1 MAGRPQSLDENV
13 FCIADLIEHSQR
25 RLSKTAFEYIGGGAM
40 DMITTQDNCNSFN
53 RYRLLPRV
61 MKDVR
66 HVDPSSKCWGKKT
79 AFPLGFSPTGL
90 HGVAHKDRELGVSRA
105 ASKANTPMCL
115 SSWANSSIEHVVA
128 QDTQHTGVYAMQL
141 SVVEDPEANLYTIR
155 KAEAAGCKALW
166 VTCDLPILGRR
177 LNEFKNKFSI
187 PQGLTVP
194 NLPPDVDF
202 RDTGKSSRMG
212 YDRGMTWD
220 RVRWFKQHTKM
231 EVWLKGIMD
240 PEDARLAV
248 EAGADGIIVSN
259 HGGRQLDGISSTLSA
274 LPGVVEAV
282 NKRVPIHFDG
292 GIRRGT
298 DIFKALA
305 LGADFCFVG
314 RIALWGLGYN
324 GEAGVALALKLLY
337 DEFYATMTM
346 VGVNKVKDIGPQHLA
361 WVAADG
367 SLVRLA
373 DKKGHHGQRDGQLS
387 RALAKL

>member
-1 MAGRPQSLDENV
+1 MAGRPQSLDDNV
-13 FCIADLIEHSQR
+13 FCIADLIEHSEK
-25 RLSKTAFEYIGGGAM
+25 RLSKTASEYIAGGAM
-40 DMITTQDNCNSFN
+40 DMITTKDNCHAFD

-66 HVDPSSKCWGKKT
+66 NVDPASRCWGVKT

-90 HGVAHKDRELGVSRA
+90 HGVAHRDRELGVSRA
-105 ASKANTPMCL
+105 ASQANTPMCL
-115 SSWANSSIEHVVA
+115 SSWANSSIEDVVA
-128 QDTQHTGVYAMQL
+128 QDVNHTGAYAMQL

-187 PQGLTVP
+187 PEGLTVP
-194 NLPPDVDF
+194 NIPPYVDF
-202 RDTGKSSRMG
+202 RAPTKGSKMG
-212 YDRGMTWD
+212 YDRGLTWE
-220 RVRWFKQHTKM
+220 RVQWFKKHTKM
-231 EVWLKGIMD
+231 QVWLKGIMD
-240 PEDARLAV
+240 PEDADLAV
-248 EAGADGIIVSN
+248 KAGADGIIVSN
-259 HGGRQLDGISSTLSA
+259 HGGRQLDGISSTLAA
-274 LPGVVEAV
+274 LPGVVDAV
-282 NKRVPIHFDG
+282 RGRVPVHFDG

-305 LGADFCFVG
+305 LGAEFCFVG

-346 VGVNKVKDIGPQHLA
+346 VGVNSVKDIGRHHLA

-367 SLVRLA
+367 SLVRLP
-373 DKKGHHGQRDGQLS
+373 DQKP
-387 RALAKL
+387 AKARL